1 MTKNLNTKITK
12 TATRW
17 KERAKQDRKNRSH
30 ISRSQAFALELLDYM
45 EANNIKQKDLAEK
58 MNVTPQQVHKILQ
71 ANANLTFDTLD
82 KIAAAL
88 EITISSPKIISAVS
102 LKFQTLDTMQIVHRH
117 KQKVVDEDASFPAR
131 VEKNPIL
138 ITTVASMNDYKYTAD
153 KI

>member
-88 EITISSPKIISAVS
+88 EVTISSPKIISAVS

-117 KQKVVDEDASFPAR
+117 KQKVVDEHASFPAR

-138 ITTVASMNDYKYTAD
+138 ITTVASMNDYKYTAV

>member
-1 MTKNLNTKITK
+1 MTENLNTKITK

-45 EANNIKQKDLAEK
+45 EANDIKQKDLAER
-58 MNVTPQQVHKILQ
+58 MGVSPQQVNKILQ
-71 ANANLTFDTLD
+71 AKANLTFDTLD

-88 EITISSPKIISAVS
+88 EITISSPKIISAGT
-102 LKFQTLDTMQIVHRH
+102 LKFQTLDTMQIVHRQ
-117 KQKVVDEDASFPAR
+117 KQRIIEEDACFPAA
-131 VEKNPIL
+131 VERNPIL
-138 ITTVASMNDYKYTAD
+138 STTLLSLEDYRYTAV